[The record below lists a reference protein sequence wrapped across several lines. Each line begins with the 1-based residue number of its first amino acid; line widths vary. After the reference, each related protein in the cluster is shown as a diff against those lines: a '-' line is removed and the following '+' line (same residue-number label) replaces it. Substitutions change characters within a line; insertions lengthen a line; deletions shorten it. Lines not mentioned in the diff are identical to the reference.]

1 MHPSLLRNDEQ
12 RGMRMNGSKPGTSH
26 LKSLTCLSAVSFQ
39 MSASPTRNLQCMS
52 CGRSMLVGV
61 CRPRTWLLSRSH
73 CRSSE
78 MLGAL
83 GRPRN
88 RVPFFHLF
96 YTRRLPR
103 SFNRLVPLRVQ
114 PLLRCRLPFR
124 PGSTL
129 LSRSET
135 VAPSQPPQPVRR
147 SLISLDSPCSNAC
160 QARLESVKHALVIVT

>member
-12 RGMRMNGSKPGTSH
+12 RGMRMNGSTPCTHH
-26 LKSLTCLSAVSFQ
+26 LKSFTCLSAVSFQ

-88 RVPFFHLF
+88 RVPFFPLF
-96 YTRRLPR
+96 FFTRVGFRGLSIDSCHCSCDPFFAVACRFVPGLPCCLAVKLSLRLNHR
-103 SFNRLVPLRVQ
+103 SP
-114 PLLRCRLPFR
+114 CA
-124 PGSTL
+124 
-129 LSRSET
+129 
-135 VAPSQPPQPVRR
+135 APSSR
-147 SLISLDSPCSNAC
+147 
-160 QARLESVKHALVIVT
+160 